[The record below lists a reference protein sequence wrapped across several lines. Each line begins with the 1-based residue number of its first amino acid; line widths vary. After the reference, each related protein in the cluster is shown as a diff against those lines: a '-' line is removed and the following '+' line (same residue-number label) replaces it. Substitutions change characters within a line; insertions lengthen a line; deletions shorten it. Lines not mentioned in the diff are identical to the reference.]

1 MGLFSMFKKKE
12 EIQDLSKKYLSTGD
26 KRFDEKDMLK
36 RKDVYE
42 IFKKYQGYEQTIN
55 LDDSREVSK
64 KVSSMMS
71 ELFGIKIFCKNYNEY
86 LNIFEPFDETIIDR
100 IDNLNILECMA
111 LTTYIQR
118 QHYLS
123 GGYDSFYLNCTTSGL
138 ISKIINRI
146 ISMYESREN

>member
-86 LNIFEPFDETIIDR
+86 L
-100 IDNLNILECMA
+100 
-111 LTTYIQR
+111 
-118 QHYLS
+118 
-123 GGYDSFYLNCTTSGL
+123 
-138 ISKIINRI
+138 
-146 ISMYESREN
+146 